1 MIGKVAE
8 RIAQYLLYAGMFSM
22 LLMLVVNFVDVF
34 GAKLFNKPLPGAT
47 EYTSLLQVVAI
58 STAIAY
64 TLLQGRHI
72 RIDFLVNKLRKE
84 VRKVVVTLMIV
95 LEMVLFVVIVWRGY
109 LYAYSLMRSGELGA
123 TSELPF
129 YPFAFALA
137 FSGIPVILLLIER
150 FLKELRE

>member
-8 RIAQYLLYAGMFSM
+8 RIAQYLLYAGIFSI

-47 EYTSLLQVVAI
+47 EYTSLFQVVAI

-72 RIDFLVNKLRKE
+72 RIDFLVNKLRRE
-84 VRKVVVTLMIV
+84 VRKAIVTLVIV
-95 LEMVLFVVIVWRGY
+95 LEMSLFVVIVWRGY

-129 YPFAFALA
+129 YPFAFVLA